1 MLASA
6 LIDTSALWKIVAVG
20 FAGGAGVVVAF
31 GFVVLGTSRFAEA
44 RQGGVAARGGYALL
58 VLVGAG
64 VLHRRRRPRFLGDD
78 QEIGRCDLGGVS
90 ACRRWRE
97 TTGLRRP
104 PRAAGRVSVVR

>member
-31 GFVVLGTSRFAEA
+31 GFVVLGTSRFGEA

-58 VLVGAG
+58 VLLGAAFCIAAV
-64 VLHRRRRPRFLGDD
+64 VLGFW
-78 QEIGRCDLGGVS
+78 
-90 ACRRWRE
+90 AM
-97 TTGLRRP
+97 TKK
-104 PRAAGRVSVVR
+104 